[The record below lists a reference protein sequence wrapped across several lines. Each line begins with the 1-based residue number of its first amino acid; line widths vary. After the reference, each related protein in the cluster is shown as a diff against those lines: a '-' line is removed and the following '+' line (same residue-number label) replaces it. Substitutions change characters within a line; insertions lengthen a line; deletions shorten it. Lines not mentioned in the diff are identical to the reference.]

1 MLGTSF
7 SFWHL
12 QQWKNTV
19 HVKSATLGRKDSLGH
34 FKGHET
40 LNYYGTMLL
49 VARSGILKRLL
60 PLCFLGVESA
70 INQDIKAFS
79 LYCQDVSKWLY
90 YGLKALEP
98 YILKNLVKSVTT
110 VESLKFDEFSAMLIP
125 VPPLS
130 VQHRIIEKTDELLSL
145 TQSI

>member
-1 MLGTSF
+1 MDSELHIT
-7 SFWHL
+7 
-12 QQWKNTV
+12 QE
-19 HVKSATLGRKDSLGH
+19 ATLSMKL
-34 FKGHET
+34 
-40 LNYYGTMLL
+40 YPVGTMLL

-130 VQHRIIEKTDELLSL
+130 EQHRIIEKTDELLSL